1 MGSNKERKKAM
12 EAVAK
17 HMRFNIG
24 VKAATIKGRKIE
36 YFPGSKAVD
45 CLLSSKWSK
54 KPADLDSPTPYFVS
68 RSSANDFC
76 TQ

>member
-1 MGSNKERKKAM
+1 MGSDKERKKAM